1 MARRRASRLPIRLS
15 AVASALAALLAMGL
29 VAPQRASAQQ
39 ERPPTPVTV
48 VTLKAQDVTLTTLLP
63 GRVVASGVAEVRPQV
78 DGIITQRLFEEGA
91 AVAVGDP
98 LYRIDSATYEAQVAA
113 AKAQV
118 TEANARLRA
127 ARQQFERVQQL
138 VNRRVGSQ
146 SALDDAV
153 AERDGAAASLQVA
166 QASLL
171 TAEINLERTTVRAP
185 LSGVVGRSLTTQ
197 GALVTASQSQP
208 LAVIRT
214 LDPILVDVTQSAAEM
229 LAWRRGQAGRKLEDA
244 DQTVR
249 LILADG
255 EPYELTGQL
264 TAAEPHVDEQT
275 GVVTLRM
282 TFPNPA
288 ELLLPGMYVQVE
300 MPQGVARDV
309 VLAPQEGVSRDRRGR
324 PIAMVVNADNV
335 VESRTLTV
343 IRARGSDWIVRDGL
357 SDGDRLVVEGLQK
370 IGPQMTVAPEER
382 PATEAGPDKQGT
394 GSQAATGEQS
404 ASAD

>member
-1 MARRRASRLPIRLS
+1 MARRRASRPLTCLS
-15 AVASALAALLAMGL
+15 AVMSASAILLASVL
-29 VAPQRASAQQ
+29 ATAEPAAAQQQ

-78 DGIITQRLFEEGA
+78 DGIITERLFEEGA
-91 AVAVGDP
+91 TVAVGDP

-138 VNRRVGSQ
+138 VKRRVGSQ

-153 AERDGAAASLQVA
+153 AERDSAAAALQVA

-171 TAEINLERTTVRAP
+171 TAEISLERTTVRAP

-229 LAWRRGQAGRKLEDA
+229 LSWRRGQAGRKLEDA

-255 EPYELTGQL
+255 EPYELTGHL

-300 MPQGVARDV
+300 MPQGVARNA

-382 PATEAGPDKQGT
+382 SAKGSGP
-394 GSQAATGEQS
+394 GEQS
-404 ASAD
+404 AATD